1 MRHLLNFF
9 ATVCSLLQDRVGSV
23 AFIPDGTKLTR
34 GSDDATTEIGFS
46 RRSVTC
52 GQGLVTWLVNETF
65 GLVLVFVTFDLNKLS
80 KIAQSIRIMR
90 STKLL
95 AVAKLELIEAVDIYN
110 SYFAAALLGRNLI
123 CHHKL

>member
-80 KIAQSIRIMR
+80 KVAQSIRIMR
-90 STKLL
+90 STKL
-95 AVAKLELIEAVDIYN
+95 AVRDAVSRDMEPGKHVAREKRRREGGAQ
-110 SYFAAALLGRNLI
+110 S
-123 CHHKL
+123 